1 MASIDFSKLPKFSDL
16 PVRPGAPR
24 DSAWGVFGDDDEVGC
39 VNLLTQEGIVA
50 AARLVKNGKAFRLDM
65 PIGYGSPPLFGR
77 GAPRHSI
84 IRFSGSLGHDDQ
96 LDHFNTQEGS
106 QWDGLGHAG
115 DDESNAF
122 YNGFKRDQ
130 IKRGPEGKL
139 GIHHWANRLVGRGV
153 LIDAFKY
160 RADQGRPIDPGDTD
174 IYTIDD
180 LENAAEAQGPSDEQL
195 ESISALIRRQ
205 VEAEQA
211 VESSENSLKRAK
223 QNLKSIREE
232 RLPEAMRS
240 AGVIDFT
247 TPDFLSATLND
258 VYYANIKEED
268 RDDAFAWLKEEGHDD
283 IIKNDV
289 NLSFGRGE
297 EEEANNTY
305 ATLVQMGLNPTTKKH
320 IHWQTLRA
328 FVKEQMTKGVT
339 LPDSI
344 SVIIVPTTKIKR
356 K

>member
-1 MASIDFSKLPKFSDL
+1 MACIDFSKLPKFSDL

-84 IRFSGSLGHDDQ
+84 IRFSDSLGHDDQ

-115 DDESNAF
+115 DAESNAF

-153 LIDAFKY
+153 LLDAFKY
-160 RADQGRPIDPGDTD
+160 RADQGRPIDPGETD

-180 LENAAEAQGPSDEQL
+180 LENAAKSQGLDLKPADILLVRTGWLQHYLGLSPEEKEALGTRDGLRACGLDSSREMARWLWDQRVAALATDNPS
-195 ESISALIRRQ
+195 
-205 VEAEQA
+205 
-211 VESSENSLKRAK
+211 VESW
-223 QNLKSIREE
+223 
-232 RLPEAMRS
+232 PW
-240 AGVIDFT
+240 
-247 TPDFLSATLND
+247 
-258 VYYANIKEED
+258 D
-268 RDDAFAWLKEEGHDD
+268 RDRGSLHVRAIALLGLPLGEQFNLEELASDCHRDGVYEFMLVSAPLHLQGG
-283 IIKNDV
+283 IASPPNALAIK
-289 NLSFGRGE
+289 
-297 EEEANNTY
+297 
-305 ATLVQMGLNPTTKKH
+305 
-320 IHWQTLRA
+320 
-328 FVKEQMTKGVT
+328 
-339 LPDSI
+339 
-344 SVIIVPTTKIKR
+344 
-356 K
+356 